1 MDKISIQLKDGKISY
16 QPGEKIC
23 GELEWDLTQE
33 VENIAINVFWY
44 TEGMGDQD
52 SEIAETEIIKSPLKS
67 DRQSFKI
74 ELPMAPY
81 SYSGKITSLK
91 WALEATTLKNKVK
104 DVKEFSM
111 MPENKEIILPEIK
124 KDISKAQKFFE
135 RLRNS
140 KNKLYR

>member
-16 QPGEKIC
+16 QPGEKIN
-23 GELEWDLTQE
+23 GELEWDLNQE

-44 TEGMGDQD
+44 TEGIGNQD
-52 SEIAETEIIKSPLKS
+52 SEIAGTEIIKSPLKS
-67 DRQSFKI
+67 DRQSFEI

-81 SYSGKITSLK
+81 SYSGQISSLK
-91 WALEATTLKNKVK
+91 WAIEATVLKDKVK

-111 MPENKEIILPEIK
+111 MPGNKEIILPEIK